1 MFQTLLLLPA
11 TEDEKSHVDIT
22 VSDILGPMLRTESSD
37 AKDKHGILERDANL
51 SLLSYAFNLN
61 PALRH
66 QLSGEIATFQTEA
79 DLRQGSRAA
88 IEKTGVVKKGDML
101 DKSKEIVNY
110 PCIWAVRHS
119 EHSRARFLFERMHV
133 HELKKPCGSS

>member
-66 QLSGEIATFQTEA
+66 QLSGEVATFQSEA
-79 DLRQGSRAA
+79 DLRQGGRVA
-88 IEKTGVVKKGDML
+88 IEKTGVVKKDDIIIGRKHMTL
-101 DKSKEIVNY
+101 HAIETAC
-110 PCIWAVRHS
+110 P
-119 EHSRARFLFERMHV
+119 
-133 HELKKPCGSS
+133 

>member
-66 QLSGEIATFQTEA
+66 QLSGEVATFQSEA
-79 DLRQGSRAA
+79 DLRQGDHAA
-88 IEKTGVVKKGDML
+88 IEKTGVSKKDDILLGR
-101 DKSKEIVNY
+101 
-110 PCIWAVRHS
+110 RHMIL
-119 EHSRARFLFERMHV
+119 HAA
-133 HELKKPCGSS
+133 